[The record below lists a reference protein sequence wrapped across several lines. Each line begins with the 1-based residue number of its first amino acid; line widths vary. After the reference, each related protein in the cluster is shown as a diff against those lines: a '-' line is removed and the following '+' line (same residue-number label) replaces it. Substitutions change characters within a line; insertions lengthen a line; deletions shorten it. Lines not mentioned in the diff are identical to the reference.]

1 MPRKKNGLPFEV
13 HPSPMKAD
21 NGENL
26 LYAKLRSGMK
36 KTLRELEDYYSFRYS
51 FRKGDLIRISDDI
64 LDMFVEVM
72 AEGYRIETPLGTY
85 SPKLGMKRQVTNP
98 DDVKHDD
105 VILEGIEFQFSKV
118 FLKKLRYKIESD
130 GFRFV
135 RKPTSSRIM
144 SNLQHLEAALQKSLK
159 ANKGYTTVRSFSFYS
174 GLTEYSARKVL
185 NKWCVG
191 NTPKLLQSR
200 VSHAIIYTE
209 I

>member
-21 NGENL
+21 NGESL

-36 KTLRELEDYYSFRYS
+36 KTLQELEAYYSFKYS
-51 FRKGDLIRISDDI
+51 FRKGELVRLFDDV

-72 AEGYRIETPLGTY
+72 AEGYRIETPLGTFWA
-85 SPKLGMKRQVTNP
+85 KLGMKRQITNP
-98 DDVKHDD
+98 DDVRFDD
-105 VILEGIEFQFSKV
+105 VELQGIEFQFSKA
-118 FLKKLRYKIESD
+118 FLKKLKIKTDSD

-135 RKPTSSRIM
+135 RQPTSSRIM
-144 SNLQHLEAALQKSLK
+144 RNMQHLEDALHKSLK
-159 ANKGYTTVRSFSFYS
+159 ANKGYTNVRSFSIYS

-185 NKWCVG
+185 NKWCIG
-191 NTPKLLQSR
+191 NNPKLQRSR